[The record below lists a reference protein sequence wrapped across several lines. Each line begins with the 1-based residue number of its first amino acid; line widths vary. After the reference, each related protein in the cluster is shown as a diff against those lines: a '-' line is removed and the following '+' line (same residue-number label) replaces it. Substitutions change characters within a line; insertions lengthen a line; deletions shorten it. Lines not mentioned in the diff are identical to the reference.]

1 MSLSLRGHSIWLLPL
16 LVLLTAPA
24 CQPGEGMEV
33 FWEDGME
40 LLSATPPKGP
50 SSGGEQI
57 LLKGRGFSPDSTVT
71 IRGLAAPV
79 VAAQSGQEL
88 VVTLPARPGALGP
101 APITVNN
108 PDGSTVTRADLFSY
122 YLGNT
127 AIQAP
132 VSLLQ
137 GQQIIQS
144 LVVLDA
150 DRDGRPDL
158 ITLERPEGTLS
169 ATTQSTLVTNLGSES
184 GSFVARPQAAVV
196 STQRTQNLLSGDFNG
211 DGIPDLLHL
220 ARIQSTSPQGLQA
233 KILLGTGDGSFTESV
248 TLELPRFASFNSS
261 PPVVSDIN
269 GDGRTDLLVVEP
281 NPTSGFDIEIFLGQA
296 DGTLRF
302 DQSLNLPTAPGSA
315 SIRDVDGDKLPDIVL
330 RTAVMSVTR
339 VLVYSGR
346 TDGTFAQTA
355 ATSLVTTDSISEITV
370 DDVNRDRLLDLITL
384 DTKGVLALR
393 LGNLNGLFDSP
404 IPFATPGYMPKLLN
418 ITDINQDG
426 RADLS
431 LSLSILSGTTTNTVA
446 LGVLLGNG
454 DGSFGALQVTQTGR
468 ILTSVQYADV
478 DGDGQRDLLYLGTR
492 GKCFSARGL
501 GDGRFASFSQT
512 PTGVPFINLIA
523 ADFDGDQAEE
533 LVADCSSVY
542 ACGTGTGVGV
552 ISRSVA
558 GALDQLRFLST
569 GLNSPPSP
577 GALGA
582 ADFDQ
587 DGKNDLIMLGSPL
600 AATWLGLGDG
610 AFLRPRLSIVPVA
623 CGSFHCMVLAD
634 LNRDSLPDLVSA
646 VSSQARVAMGSGD
659 GYFESPAS
667 YPTGAGA
674 KAVAVL
680 DLDRDGNLDLVTAS
694 PSSFSLGVLLGHG
707 DGTFEPA
714 QYVSL
719 TLAPDYVDAG
729 DVDGDGLTDLVI
741 ASNATNDLAVLRG
754 QRDGRLGALE
764 YFGDSGTSGTR
775 MLQLVD
781 LNGDGAPEILLVT
794 GRDPNVV
801 ITPPPLDAVL
811 RIYLNAGDG
820 TYPRLKEYDVGPN
833 LGAAAALD
841 LDRDGKIDLALA
853 DPQRISI
860 DSLRNTSW

>member
-1 MSLSLRGHSIWLLPL
+1 MSLRGHSIWLLPL

-24 CQPGEGMEV
+24 CQPGEGTEG
-33 FWEDGME
+33 FWDDGLE
-40 LLSATPPKGP
+40 LLSATPSKGP
-50 SSGGEQI
+50 SSGGAQI
-57 LLKGRGFSPDSTVT
+57 LIKGRGFFPDSTVT

-79 VAAQSGQEL
+79 VMAQSGREL
-88 VVTLPARPGALGP
+88 VVTLPALPGALGP
-101 APITVNN
+101 APITVSN

-132 VSLLQ
+132 VSLLR
-137 GQQIIQS
+137 GQVIQS
-144 LVVLDA
+144 LVALDA

-158 ITLERPEGTLS
+158 ITLERPAGTLS
-169 ATTQSTLVTNLGSES
+169 ATTQSTLVTNLGSAS
-184 GSFVARPQAAVV
+184 GSFIVRPQATVV
-196 STQRTQNLLSGDFNG
+196 PTQRTQNLLSGDFNG

-220 ARIQSTSPQGLQA
+220 ARIQTTSPQGLQA
-233 KILLGTGDGSFTESV
+233 KILLGTGDGSFTESM

-261 PPVVSDIN
+261 PTAVGDIN

-281 NPTSGFDIEIFLGQA
+281 NATSGYDTELYLGQA

-302 DQSLNLPTAPGSA
+302 DQSLLLPTAPGSA

-330 RTAVMSVTR
+330 RTTVMSVTR

-346 TDGTFAQTA
+346 MDGTFAQTA
-355 ATSLVTTDSISEITV
+355 ATSLVTTDSISEITI
-370 DDVNRDRLLDLITL
+370 DDLNRDRLLDLITL
-384 DTKGVLALR
+384 DTKGVLTLR

-404 IPFATPGYMPKLLN
+404 IPFVTPGYMPKLLS

-431 LSLSILSGTTTNTVA
+431 LSLNILSGTNTTTVA

-454 DGSFGALQVTQTGR
+454 DGSFGTLQITQTGR

-478 DGDGQRDLLYLGTR
+478 DGDGQRDLLYLGTG

-501 GDGRFASFSQT
+501 GDGRFASFSQMA
-512 PTGVPFINLIA
+512 TGVPFIELIA
-523 ADFDGDQAEE
+523 ADFDGDQAAE
-533 LVADCSSVY
+533 LAATCSSVN
-542 ACGTGTGVGV
+542 ACGTTTGVGV
-552 ISRSVA
+552 ISRSAA

-569 GLNSPPSP
+569 GLNDPPDP
-577 GALGA
+577 ATLGA
-582 ADFDQ
+582 ADLDQ

-600 AATWLGLGDG
+600 ASTWLGLGDG
-610 AFLRPRLSIVPVA
+610 AFLRPRLSIIPVA
-623 CGSFHCMVLAD
+623 CSYFHCMVLAD
-634 LNRDSLPDLVSA
+634 LNRDSFPDLVSA
-646 VSSQARVAMGSGD
+646 VSSQARVAIGSGD
-659 GYFESPAS
+659 GYFGSPAS
-667 YPTGAGA
+667 YPTGTGA
-674 KAVAVL
+674 KTVAVL
-680 DLDRDGNLDLVTAS
+680 DLDRDGNLDLVTANRL
-694 PSSFSLGVLLGHG
+694 SFSLGVLLGHG

-719 TLAPDYVDAG
+719 TLSPDYVDTG
-729 DVDGDGLTDLVI
+729 DVDSDGLMDLVI
-741 ASNATNDLAVLRG
+741 ASNATNDFAVLRG
-754 QRDGRLGALE
+754 KRDGSLGALE

-775 MLQLVD
+775 MLQLAD
-781 LNGDGAPEILLVT
+781 LNGDGAPEIILVT
-794 GRDPNVV
+794 GKDPNVI

-820 TYPRLKEYDVGPN
+820 TYPRFQEYDVGPN
-833 LGAAAALD
+833 LGAAAVLD
-841 LDRDGKIDLALA
+841 LDRDGKLDLAVA

-860 DSLRNTSW
+860 DYLRNASW